1 MMMPC
6 GISSSLGVVYFFV
19 MEMKIRLLLML
30 FLLSASNSCKR
41 SASYSRQYLIENF
54 IRNEECFAQF
64 VSLYQKQIPSVIIQ
78 KFQVQIELNDCKD
91 DIHII
96 LIPHIIGERKY
107 VLENVRRNHLKY
119 QKKLAALNLKTKDIE
134 SLVSCLNS
142 AGCHTV
148 RNVNYY
154 KSSVEMIPIQN
165 GNVSHSYLYHNDEI
179 SADMVSVIGK
189 PISQS
194 RLGRHFTLSN
204 ESML

>member
-1 MMMPC
+1 MMPC

-30 FLLSASNSCKR
+30 LLLSASNSCKR
-41 SASYSRQYLIENF
+41 SASCSRQYLIENF
-54 IRNEECFAQF
+54 IRNEECFTQF

-78 KFQVQIELNDCKD
+78 KFQVQ
-91 DIHII
+91 
-96 LIPHIIGERKY
+96 IIGERKY

-179 SADMVSVIGK
+179 SADMVSVVGK

>member
-1 MMMPC
+1 M
-6 GISSSLGVVYFFV
+6 
-19 MEMKIRLLLML
+19 
-30 FLLSASNSCKR
+30 
-41 SASYSRQYLIENF
+41 
-54 IRNEECFAQF
+54 
-64 VSLYQKQIPSVIIQ
+64 
-78 KFQVQIELNDCKD
+78 
-91 DIHII
+91 
-96 LIPHIIGERKY
+96 
-107 VLENVRRNHLKY
+107 
-119 QKKLAALNLKTKDIE
+119 AALNLKTKDIE

-142 AGCHTV
+142 ADCHTV